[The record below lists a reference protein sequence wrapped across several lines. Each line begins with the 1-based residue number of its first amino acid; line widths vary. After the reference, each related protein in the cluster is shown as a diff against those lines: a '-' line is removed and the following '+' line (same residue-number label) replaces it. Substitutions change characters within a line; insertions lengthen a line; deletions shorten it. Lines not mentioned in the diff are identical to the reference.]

1 MIQHRTNLPFAI
13 DAAPPLDHTITM
25 PTTSS
30 SPTSSA
36 TAFFG
41 QHLRLDDSFD
51 SIDTISSEFSLSSS
65 SSSSTSF
72 SLKQRKST
80 RRMKNHKHNFDQH
93 PHHHYHHH
101 HHHSNDFLFCGP
113 NNENGGFLAN
123 TTSTPKQQQSTNM
136 DLPPQH
142 SSSGR
147 PSIEFTLFVNKDN
160 ENNNN
165 ADNVMIIPE
174 RLLVPLL

>member
-13 DAAPPLDHTITM
+13 DAAPPLDHTIM
-25 PTTSS
+25 LSSS

-41 QHLRLDDSFD
+41 QHLRLDDSFE
-51 SIDTISSEFSLSSS
+51 SSVSSEFSSS
-65 SSSSTSF
+65 SF

-80 RRMKNHKHNFDQH
+80 RRMKNHKHNFNHH

-101 HHHSNDFLFCGP
+101 HHRNDFLFCGP
-113 NNENGGFLAN
+113 NENGGFLAN
-123 TTSTPKQQQSTNM
+123 ATSTPKQQQSTNM

-147 PSIEFTLFVNKDN
+147 PIIEFTLFDNKDN

-165 ADNVMIIPE
+165 ADNVIIPE